1 MTTMTFTR
9 LIVGIN
15 RLLLLVIP
23 ILNRMTITNYFILAM
38 KTFIKLLSTST
49 TIQTSKAS
57 EVNMTQTIQL
67 AGLTINQN
75 LYDFIEREA
84 LPDTGIASAHFWQSF
99 AKIINDLSGENAQ
112 LLAKRDDLQAQIDTW
127 HKDNF
132 GDKFSFANYKQ
143 FLADIGY
150 LSPVVD
156 DFSISTE
163 NVDAELAT
171 IAGPQLVVPIMN
183 ARFALN
189 AVNAR
194 WGSLYDALYGT
205 DVISS
210 EDGAEKA
217 GAYNPARGAKVISY
231 AKNFLDQAIPLV
243 NGSHQD
249 AIAYHFNEQQLMVS
263 LANGEQSPLKESSA
277 FIGFTGS
284 INQPNTLAFK
294 HNGLHLELVFD
305 ADSVIGKSEPSTL
318 SDILLESALTTIMD
332 CEDSVAAVDGDDK
345 VVAYRNWLGLMQGT
359 LTEEINKNGQAFTR
373 KMNDDRSYQSLSGD
387 SIQLK
392 GRSLMFVRNVGHLMT
407 NNAIIDEQGREVPE
421 GIMDAVITSMLAL
434 HDLKGNGKL
443 SNSNEASIYIVKPKM
458 HGPEEVQFADT
469 LFARV
474 EDALSLPR
482 NTIKMGIMDE
492 ERRTSVNL
500 KNCIHAAKERV
511 VFINT
516 GFLDRTGD
524 EIHTSMAAGPM
535 ARKAEIK
542 LTPWIGAYENNNVD
556 VGLACG
562 FSQKAQIGKGMWP
575 IPDQMANMIATK
587 INHVEAGANTAW
599 VPSPTA
605 ATLHALHY
613 HRIDVFALQKD
624 LMLRTSANLDDILTI
639 PLATDTNW
647 SDAEITEELDNNAQ
661 GILGYVVR
669 WIDQGIGC
677 SKVPDINDVGLME
690 DRATLRI
697 SSQHIANWLQHG
709 ICSQEQVQAS
719 LEKMAKIVDGQ
730 NASDPSYQAMSD
742 DFANSIAFKAAS
754 SLVFAGAEQ
763 PSGYTEPLLHQCR
776 LDKKQELANNK

>member
-1 MTTMTFTR
+1 
-9 LIVGIN
+9 
-15 RLLLLVIP
+15 
-23 ILNRMTITNYFILAM
+23 
-38 KTFIKLLSTST
+38 
-49 TIQTSKAS
+49 
-57 EVNMTQTIQL
+57 MTQTVKL
-67 AGLTINQN
+67 AGLSINQD
-75 LYDFIEREA
+75 LFEFIEHEA
-84 LPDTGIASAHFWQSF
+84 LPESGIASSQFWQSF
-99 AKIINDLSGENAQ
+99 ANIINDLSGENAN
-112 LLAKRDDLQAQIDTW
+112 LLSKRDELQAQIDNW
-127 HKDNF
+127 HQQNF
-132 GDKFSFANYKQ
+132 ADKFNFSRYKQ
-143 FLADIGY
+143 FLNDIGY
-150 LSPVVD
+150 LVPEVD
-156 DFSISTE
+156 DFAISTE
-163 NVDAELAT
+163 NVDAELAS

-210 EDGAEKA
+210 DNGAEKA
-217 GAYNPARGAKVISY
+217 GAYNPVRGAKVISY
-231 AKNFLDQAIPLV
+231 AKDYLDQAIPLT
-243 NGSHQD
+243 NGKHQD
-249 AIAYHFNEQQLMVS
+249 VVAYHLNEQQLMVS
-263 LANGEQSPLKESSA
+263 LRNGEQSSLQDADA

-284 INQPNTLAFK
+284 ISQPTTLVFK

-305 ADSVIGKSEPSTL
+305 ANSEIGKADPSTL
-318 SDILLESALTTIMD
+318 SDIILESALTTIMD
-332 CEDSVAAVDGDDK
+332 CEDSVAAVDGEDK
-345 VVAYRNWLGLMQGT
+345 VIAYRNWLGLMKGN
-359 LTEEINKNGQAFTR
+359 LTENISKGGQQFTR
-373 KMNDDRSYQSLSGD
+373 KMNSDRNYQSLTGD
-387 SIQLK
+387 TVTLK

-407 NNAIIDEQGREVPE
+407 NSAIIDSQNNEIPE
-421 GIMDAVITSMLAL
+421 GILDAMITSLIAL
-434 HDLKGNGKL
+434 HDLKGNSSR
-443 SNSNEASIYIVKPKM
+443 SNSSEGSIYIVKPKM
-458 HGPEEVQFADT
+458 HGPEEVKFADT

-500 KNCIHAAKERV
+500 KNCIYAAKERV

-535 ARKAEIK
+535 ARKADIK

-556 VGLACG
+556 IGLACG
-562 FSQKAQIGKGMWP
+562 FSKKAQIGKGMWP

-613 HRIDVFALQKD
+613 HRVDVFALQQT
-624 LMLRTSANLDDILTI
+624 LMQRESASLDDILTI
-639 PLATDTNW
+639 PLAKDTNW
-647 SDAEITEELDNNAQ
+647 SVDEITEELDNNAQ

-697 SSQHIANWLQHG
+697 SSQHIANWLYHG
-709 ICSQEQVQAS
+709 ICTEAQVKAS

-730 NASDPSYQAMSD
+730 NASDPSYQAMSN

-754 SLVFAGAEQ
+754 SLVFCGAKQ
-763 PSGYTEPLLHQCR
+763 PNGYTEPLLHQFR
-776 LDKKQELANNK
+776 LDKKASH

>member
-1 MTTMTFTR
+1 
-9 LIVGIN
+9 
-15 RLLLLVIP
+15 
-23 ILNRMTITNYFILAM
+23 
-38 KTFIKLLSTST
+38 
-49 TIQTSKAS
+49 
-57 EVNMTQTIQL
+57 MTQTVQL
-67 AGLTINQN
+67 AGLTINQY
-75 LYDFIEREA
+75 LFDFIEHQA
-84 LPDTGIASAHFWQSF
+84 LPKSGISSSHFWQSF
-99 AKIINDLSGENAQ
+99 ADIINDLSDDNAK
-112 LLAKRDDLQAQIDTW
+112 LLATRDNLQAQIDSW
-127 HKDNF
+127 HHDNL
-132 GDKFSFANYKQ
+132 GDKFNFTRYKQ
-143 FLADIGY
+143 FLTDIGY
-150 LSPVVD
+150 LAPVVD
-156 DFSISTE
+156 DFTISTE

-210 EDGAEKA
+210 DNGAEKA
-217 GAYNPARGAKVISY
+217 GAYNPVRGAKVISF
-231 AKNFLDQAIPLV
+231 AKEYLDQAIPLT
-243 NGSHQD
+243 NGSHKD
-249 AIAYHFNEQQLMVS
+249 VIAYHLNEQQLMVS
-263 LANGEQSPLKESSA
+263 LKNGEQSTLQDADA

-284 INQPNTLAFK
+284 ISQPTTLVFK

-305 ADSVIGKSEPSTL
+305 ANSEIGKSDPSTL
-318 SDILLESALTTIMD
+318 SDVILESALTTIMD
-332 CEDSVAAVDGDDK
+332 CEDSVAAVDGEDK
-345 VVAYRNWLGLMQGT
+345 VIAYRNWLGLMQGN
-359 LTEEINKNGQAFTR
+359 LTEKISKGGQEFTR
-373 KMNDDRSYQSLSGD
+373 KMNSDRSYQSLSGD
-387 SIQLK
+387 TVTLK

-407 NNAIIDEQGREVPE
+407 NNAIIDSQGREIPE
-421 GIMDAVITSMLAL
+421 GILDAMVTSLIAL
-434 HDLKGNGKL
+434 HDIKGNSEL
-443 SNSNEASIYIVKPKM
+443 NNSNEGSIYIVKPKM
-458 HGPEEVQFADT
+458 HGPDEVKFADT
-469 LFARV
+469 LFSRV

-500 KNCIHAAKERV
+500 KNCIYAAKERV

-535 ARKAEIK
+535 ARKADIK
-542 LTPWIGAYENNNVD
+542 LTSWIGAYENNNVD

-613 HRIDVFALQKD
+613 HRVDVFALQQQ
-624 LMLRTSANLDDILTI
+624 LMQRTSANLDDILTI
-639 PLATDTNW
+639 PLATNTNW
-647 SDAEITEELDNNAQ
+647 SEDEITQELDNNAQ

-697 SSQHIANWLQHG
+697 SSQHIANWLHHG
-709 ICSQEQVQAS
+709 VCTKEQVQAS
-719 LEKMAKIVDGQ
+719 LEKMARIVDSQ
-730 NASDPSYQAMSD
+730 NSSDPSYQSMSN
-742 DFANSIAFKAAS
+742 DFTNNIAFKAAS
-754 SLVFAGAEQ
+754 ALVFCGAKQ
-763 PSGYTEPLLHQCR
+763 PSGYTEPLLHQFR
-776 LDKKQELANNK
+776 LDKKASQR

>member
-1 MTTMTFTR
+1 
-9 LIVGIN
+9 
-15 RLLLLVIP
+15 
-23 ILNRMTITNYFILAM
+23 
-38 KTFIKLLSTST
+38 
-49 TIQTSKAS
+49 
-57 EVNMTQTIQL
+57 MTQTVKL
-67 AGLTINQN
+67 AGLTINQE
-75 LYDFIEREA
+75 LFDFIEHEA
-84 LPDTGIASAHFWQSF
+84 LPGIGIASSHFWQQF
-99 AKIINDLSGENAQ
+99 ENIINDLSDENAQ
-112 LLAKRDDLQAQIDTW
+112 LLAKRDNLQAQIDNW
-127 HKDNF
+127 HQENF
-132 GDKFSFANYKQ
+132 GDKFNFDAYKQ
-143 FLADIGY
+143 FLTDIGY
-150 LSPVVD
+150 LTPVVD
-156 DFSISTE
+156 DFSITTE

-205 DVISS
+205 DVIST
-210 EDGAEKA
+210 DGGAEKTSS
-217 GAYNPARGAKVISY
+217 YNPVRGSKVISY
-231 AKNFLDQAIPLV
+231 AKNYLDQAIPLV

-249 AIAYHFNEQQLMVS
+249 VVAYHLNEQHLMVS
-263 LANGEQSPLKESSA
+263 LRNGEQSALQDGDA
-277 FIGFTGS
+277 FVGFTGS
-284 INQPNTLAFK
+284 ISQPNTLVFK

-305 ADSVIGKSEPSTL
+305 AKSEIGKADPSTL
-318 SDILLESALTTIMD
+318 SDIILESALTTIMD
-332 CEDSVAAVDGDDK
+332 CEDSVAAVDGEDK
-345 VVAYRNWLGLMQGT
+345 VIAYRNWLGLMQGN
-359 LTEEINKNGQAFTR
+359 LTENITKGSQNFTR
-373 KMNDDRSYQSLSGD
+373 KMNSDRNYQSLTGD
-387 SIQLK
+387 VITLK

-407 NNAIIDEQGREVPE
+407 NSAIIDSKGREVPE
-421 GIMDAVITSMLAL
+421 GILDAMITSLIAL
-434 HDLKGNGKL
+434 HDLKGNSSL
-443 SNSNEASIYIVKPKM
+443 NNSTQGSIYIVKPKM
-458 HGPEEVQFADT
+458 HGPEEVKFADT
-469 LFARV
+469 LFTRV

-500 KNCIHAAKERV
+500 KNCIHAAKDRV

-535 ARKAEIK
+535 ARKADIK

-562 FSQKAQIGKGMWP
+562 FSHKAQIGKGMWP

-613 HRIDVFALQKD
+613 HRVDVFALQQT
-624 LMLRTSANLDDILTI
+624 LMERESANIDDILTI
-639 PLATDTNW
+639 PLASDTNW
-647 SDAEITEELDNNAQ
+647 SEAEITEELDNNAQ

-697 SSQHIANWLQHG
+697 SSQHIANWLHHG
-709 ICSQEQVQAS
+709 ICTAEQVQAS
-719 LEKMAKIVDGQ
+719 LEKMAKIVDKQ
-730 NASDPSYQAMSD
+730 NANDPNYQAMSD
-742 DFANSIAFKAAS
+742 DFDNSIAFKAAS
-754 SLVFAGAEQ
+754 ALVFCGAKQ
-763 PSGYTEPLLHQCR
+763 PSGYTEPLLHQFR
-776 LDKKQELANNK
+776 LDKKASLKN